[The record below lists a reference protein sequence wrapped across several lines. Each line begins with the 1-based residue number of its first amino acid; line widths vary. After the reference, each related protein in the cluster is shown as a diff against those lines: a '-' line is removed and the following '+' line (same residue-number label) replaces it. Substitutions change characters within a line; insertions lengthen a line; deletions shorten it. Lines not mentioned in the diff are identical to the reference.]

1 MTRGPVPSGPVTTG
15 ATGATGTPPVP
26 RAPAEPTE
34 AGRRRGPAWTALTV
48 VEVALAV
55 TAVLLDLLLPAVVLT
70 VLAGLSLAVRR
81 ERPSTLGFHRLDRPT
96 RQLAEVAAL
105 ALGWT
110 TLVFL
115 LVMPVTEHLTGSTQD
130 TSEFADLEG
139 DLARLLLF
147 VALSWTLAALVEE
160 LAFRG
165 YLLTRVTDLIGTS
178 RAARAAAV
186 LAVALLFAMIH
197 GEQGVTGMV
206 LVFVD
211 AVFYGVLRYAYRS
224 LWASVVAHG
233 VSNTVGMVAFFVFG
247 PFSALW

>member
-1 MTRGPVPSGPVTTG
+1 MS
-15 ATGATGTPPVP
+15 
-26 RAPAEPTE
+26 
-34 AGRRRGPAWTALTV
+34 GRRTALTV
-48 VEVALAV
+48 VEVLLAV
-55 TAVLLDLLLPAVVLT
+55 TAVLLDLFLPALVLCAM
-70 VLAGLSLAVRR
+70 AGVSLLVRR
-81 ERPSTLGFHRLDRPT
+81 EPPSTLGFHRLSHPG
-96 RQLAEVAAL
+96 RQLLQVVAL

-110 TLVFL
+110 TMVFL
-115 LVMPVTEHLTGSTQD
+115 LVMPVTEHVTGSRQD

-139 DLARLLLF
+139 DLPRLLLF

-178 RAARAAAV
+178 VAARAVAV
-186 LAVALLFAMIH
+186 VGVAFLFALIH
-197 GEQGVTGMV
+197 GEQGVAGMV

-211 AVFYGVLRYAYRS
+211 AVFFGVLRYAYGS

-233 VSNTVGMVAFFVFG
+233 VSNTVGMVAFFLFG

>member
-1 MTRGPVPSGPVTTG
+1 MTTRP
-15 ATGATGTPPVP
+15 
-26 RAPAEPTE
+26 APARETVSTTRVPE
-34 AGRRRGPAWTALTV
+34 RRIGTGWTVLTA
-48 VEVALAV
+48 VEVVLAV
-55 TAVLLDLLLPAVVLT
+55 TAVLLDLSLPAVVLSAMAA
-70 VLAGLSLAVRR
+70 VSLLVRR
-81 ERPSTLGFHRLDRPT
+81 ERPSTLGFHRLDRPG
-96 RQLAEVAAL
+96 RRLAEVAAL

-110 TLVFL
+110 TMVFL

-139 DLARLLLF
+139 NLPLLLVF

-165 YLLTRVTDLIGTS
+165 YLLTRITDLVGTS
-178 RAARAAAV
+178 LVARGSAV
-186 LAVALLFAMIH
+186 VAVALLFALIH
-197 GEQGVTGMV
+197 GEQGATGMV

-211 AVFYGVLRYAYRS
+211 AVFFGVLRYAYGS

-233 VSNTVGMVAFFVFG
+233 VSNTVGMVAFFLVG

>member
-1 MTRGPVPSGPVTTG
+1 MAVPARPHPRPLVTGGDVT
-15 ATGATGTPPVP
+15 ATAAPTAPPGHP
-26 RAPAEPTE
+26 DP
-34 AGRRRGPAWTALTV
+34 GRRHGPAWPALTV

-55 TAVLLDLLLPAVVLT
+55 GAVLIDLFLPAAVLT

-81 ERPSTLGFHRLDRPT
+81 QGPSTLGFHRLTRPG
-96 RQLAEVAAL
+96 RQLAQVAAL

-139 DLARLLLF
+139 DLPRLLMF

-165 YLLTRVTDLIGTS
+165 YLLTRITDLIGTS
-178 RAARAAAV
+178 RVARGVAV
-186 LAVALLFAMIH
+186 VAVALLFALVH

-211 AVFYGVLRYAYRS
+211 AVFFGVLRYAYGS

-233 VSNTVGMVAFFVFG
+233 LSNTVGMVAFFLFG
-247 PFSALW
+247 PFSAPW

>member
-1 MTRGPVPSGPVTTG
+1 MTTRPAPADTPSPLEATT
-15 ATGATGTPPVP
+15 ATGPS
-26 RAPAEPTE
+26 
-34 AGRRRGPAWTALTV
+34 RRHGGLWTALTV
-48 VEVALAV
+48 VEVLLAV
-55 TAVLLDLLLPAVVLT
+55 TAVLLDLLLPSLVL
-70 VLAGLSLAVRR
+70 VAMAGLSLLVRR
-81 ERPSTLGFHRLDRPT
+81 ERPSTLGFHRLARPGP
-96 RQLAEVAAL
+96 QLLQVTAL

-139 DLARLLLF
+139 DLPRLLLF

-165 YLLTRVTDLIGTS
+165 YLLTRITDLVGTS
-178 RAARAAAV
+178 VAARGSAV
-186 LAVALLFAMIH
+186 VAVALLFALIH

-211 AVFYGVLRYAYRS
+211 AVFFGVLRYAYRS

-233 VSNTVGMVAFFVFG
+233 VSNTVGMVAFFLVG

>member
-1 MTRGPVPSGPVTTG
+1 MTTRPAPTDAPPPRGPG
-15 ATGATGTPPVP
+15 ATAASTGRVAHP
-26 RAPAEPTE
+26 AP
-34 AGRRRGPAWTALTV
+34 GRRHGPAWTTLTV

-55 TAVLLDLLLPAVVLT
+55 AAVLYDLLLPAVVLT

-81 ERPSTLGFHRLDRPT
+81 EGPSTLGFHRLSRPG
-96 RQLAEVAAL
+96 RQLVQVAAL

-110 TLVFL
+110 TMVFL

-139 DLARLLLF
+139 DLPRLLLF
-147 VALSWTLAALVEE
+147 VTLSWTLAALVEE

-165 YLLTRVTDLIGTS
+165 YLLTRITDLIGTS
-178 RAARAAAV
+178 RVARGVAV
-186 LAVALLFAMIH
+186 VAVALLFAFVH

-211 AVFYGVLRYAYRS
+211 AVFFGVLRYAYGS

-233 VSNTVGMVAFFVFG
+233 LSNTVGMVAFFLFG
-247 PFSALW
+247 PVSAPW

>member
-1 MTRGPVPSGPVTTG
+1 MTTRPAP
-15 ATGATGTPPVP
+15 ADTPP
-26 RAPAEPTE
+26 PTE
-34 AGRRRGPAWTALTV
+34 AAPAAEPSRRQGGPWTVLTV
-48 VEVALAV
+48 VEVVLAV
-55 TAVLLDLLLPAVVLT
+55 TAVLLDLFLPSLVLMAM
-70 VLAGLSLAVRR
+70 AGLSLLVRR
-81 ERPSTLGFHRLDRPT
+81 ERPSTLGFHRLDRPGP
-96 RQLAEVAAL
+96 QLLQVTAL

-115 LVMPVTEHLTGSTQD
+115 LVMPVTEHLTGTTQD

-139 DLARLLLF
+139 DLPRLLLF

-165 YLLTRVTDLIGTS
+165 YLLTRITDLVGTS
-178 RAARAAAV
+178 VAARGSAV
-186 LAVALLFAMIH
+186 VAVALLFALIH
-197 GEQGVTGMV
+197 GEQGITGMV

-211 AVFYGVLRYAYRS
+211 AVFFGVLRYAYRS

-233 VSNTVGMVAFFVFG
+233 VSNTVGMVAFFLVG